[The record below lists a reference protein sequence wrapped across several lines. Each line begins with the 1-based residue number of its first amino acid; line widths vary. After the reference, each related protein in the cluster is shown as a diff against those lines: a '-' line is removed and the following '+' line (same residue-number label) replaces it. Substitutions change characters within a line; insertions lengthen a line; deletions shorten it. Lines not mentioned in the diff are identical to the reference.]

1 MVMAKFEKAYSKT
14 LDKEV
19 EAGEYKRCDINEPDD
34 LECIE
39 CRKLAADKPAILH
52 TKQRVSKSGTTIFYA
67 TNPKS
72 PHGKECSHFTEFTDE
87 EIIQLLTLET
97 PTPEQLKEK
106 EDLIRQAL
114 EAGIRKHS
122 LKPKD
127 QKDEDNLSKSVD
139 VSTESKSHKKG
150 VQGNKKKVYI
160 EPIAISK
167 INNNA
172 DCFDRL
178 VSIHGKVIINVKNDV
193 KTKKNDAV
201 EKSFTNKIIKFL
213 NRDGNVIFST
223 YIGEYDANFFG
234 LDPAEEGD
242 FSAIF
247 SGVGQLVVK
256 PINGYDYINFESFIN
271 KYLTRKEFIFKDL
284 LKVGNDGSK

>member
-1 MVMAKFEKAYSKT
+1 MAKFDKAYSKR
-14 LDKEV
+14 LQNEV
-19 EAGEYKRCDINEPDD
+19 DADEHKRCGINEPDD

-72 PHGKECSHFTEFTDE
+72 PHHKECPHFSEFTNE

-97 PTPEQLKEK
+97 PTKEQLQAK
-106 EDLIRQAL
+106 EDLIRQTL
-114 EAGIRKHS
+114 EAGLKKHS
-122 LKPKD
+122 LKSTDKD
-127 QKDEDNLSKSVD
+127 AKDNLSKETED
-139 VSTESKSHKKG
+139 VTGTKSRKKG
-150 VQGNKKKVYI
+150 VQSNKKKAYI
-160 EPIAISK
+160 ESIAISK
-167 INNNA
+167 IDNNA

-193 KTKKNDAV
+193 KTKKNGTV

-234 LDPAEEGD
+234 LDPSEEGHY
-242 FSAIF
+242 STIF
-247 SGVGQLVVK
+247 SGVGKLVVK
-256 PINGYDYINFESFIN
+256 PINDYDCINFQSFIN

-284 LKVGNDGSK
+284 LKVENGGNE

>member
-1 MVMAKFEKAYSKT
+1 MAKFEKAYSKT

-19 EAGEYKRCDINEPDD
+19 EAGEYKRCGINETDD

-39 CRKLAADKPAILH
+39 CRKLTADKPAILH

-72 PHGKECSHFTEFTDE
+72 PHHKECSHFAQFTDE

-97 PTPEQLKEK
+97 PTPEQLRAKD
-106 EDLIRQAL
+106 DLIRQAL

-122 LKPKD
+122 IKPKD
-127 QKDEDNLSKSVD
+127 KSGEDNLSKDVD
-139 VSTESKSHKKG
+139 APSESKSHKKG
-150 VQGNKKKVYI
+150 VQGNKKKLYI
-160 EPIAISK
+160 EPMAISK
-167 INNNA
+167 IDNDA

-178 VSIHGKVIINVKNDV
+178 VRIHGKVIINVENDI
-193 KTKKNDAV
+193 KTINHGGV

-213 NRDGNVIFST
+213 KKDGKVIFST
-223 YIGEYDANFFG
+223 YIGEYDANYFG
-234 LDPAEEGD
+234 VDPTEEGD

-247 SGVGQLVVK
+247 SGVGKLVIK
-256 PINGYDYINFESFIN
+256 PINGYDFINFESFIH
-271 KYLTRKEFIFKDL
+271 KYLTRREFIFKDL
-284 LKVGNDGSK
+284 LKVGNVGSK

>member
-1 MVMAKFEKAYSKT
+1 MAKFDKAYSKR
-14 LDKEV
+14 LKKEV
-19 EAGEYKRCDINEPDD
+19 DAAEHKRCGINEPDD

-39 CRKLAADKPAILH
+39 CRKLAADKPAIFH

-72 PHGKECSHFTEFTDE
+72 THHKECSHFAEFTDE

-106 EDLIRQAL
+106 EDLIRQTL
-114 EAGIRKHS
+114 EAGLRKHS
-122 LKPKD
+122 LKSTNKD
-127 QKDEDNLSKSVD
+127 AKDNLSEENEGVTETKSRK
-139 VSTESKSHKKG
+139 KSI
-150 VQGNKKKVYI
+150 QGNKIKAYI
-160 EPIAISK
+160 EPIAISR
-167 INNNA
+167 IDNNA

-193 KTKKNDAV
+193 KTIKNDTF

-213 NRDGNVIFST
+213 NRNGTVIFST

-234 LDPAEEGD
+234 LDPSDEGHY
-242 FSAIF
+242 STIF
-247 SGVGQLVVK
+247 SGVGKLVIK
-256 PINGYDYINFESFIN
+256 PINGYDCINFEIFIN

-284 LKVGNDGSK
+284 LKVENGGNE